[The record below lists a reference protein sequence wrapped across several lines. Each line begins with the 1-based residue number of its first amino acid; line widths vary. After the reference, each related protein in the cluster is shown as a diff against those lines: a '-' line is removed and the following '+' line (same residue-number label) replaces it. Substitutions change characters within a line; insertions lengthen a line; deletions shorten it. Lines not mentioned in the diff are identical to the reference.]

1 MLVRALLVVLTIL
14 NLGVALW
21 WATQPQT
28 PPAVPMPAVPAGVA
42 TLQLVQAPAA
52 AQASG
57 AAPAST
63 AAASPDAKTADPGA
77 GASMAAGPT
86 PGAPAA
92 DAPRSAAVAATTAP
106 AAVAAAPSTPV
117 PSAPAPAP
125 APAPTPAP
133 AKPAD
138 AAVQVA
144 ATEPAG
150 APVCQS
156 LGPYPDRA
164 AAEAALAR
172 LGGAAPRPR
181 LREVGDG
188 DATSF
193 RVVLPTIGGEDGIKA
208 AVERIVAAGIRDY
221 YPLRQGDA
229 GNAIALGQYR
239 SREGAERRQ
248 AELARAGFNADLI
261 PSGGSGQSQWWLD
274 LRASNAAQA
283 TAVRRQLGASRQRTL
298 DCATLR

>member
-52 AQASG
+52 AQAPG

-63 AAASPDAKTADPGA
+63 AAASVDAKTADPGA
-77 GASMAAGPT
+77 GASTAAGPT
-86 PGAPAA
+86 LGAPAA

-106 AAVAAAPSTPV
+106 AGVAAAPSTPARST
-117 PSAPAPAP
+117 SAPS
-125 APAPTPAP
+125 APTPAP
-133 AKPAD
+133 AKPANTD
-138 AAVQVA
+138 VQVA

-164 AAEAALAR
+164 AAEAAVAR

-283 TAVRRQLGASRQRTL
+283 SAVRRQLGASRQRTL